1 MKYWKVWNYSIFLCI
16 LFLLIVHLV
25 DSVIEKGEEG
35 EDVKGKMNLVDSVN
49 KKELEKGETSNAINE
64 EIPKTVEKKKK
75 VTFNLSKQIKVIIP
89 KSMTEEYIKV
99 LNEAS
104 NIKKADYFTEIF
116 SKFYLILLQQNS
128 LINDFSRCKEI
139 NEDILNI

>member
-89 KSMTEEYIKV
+89 KSMTEGKN
-99 LNEAS
+99 NE
-104 NIKKADYFTEIF
+104 F
-116 SKFYLILLQQNS
+116 
-128 LINDFSRCKEI
+128 
-139 NEDILNI
+139 